1 MDLIN
6 ELFMETSYLKKL
18 IDVAASKWEL
28 QVEENIYVQD
38 HEYIQDG
45 FIVDKSTK
53 MLVFRQHIF

>member
-6 ELFMETSYLKKL
+6 ELFTETSYLKKL

-38 HEYIQDG
+38 HE
-45 FIVDKSTK
+45 
-53 MLVFRQHIF
+53 